1 MRTLYKTLLS
11 LVFPLSLIISC
22 DNESPKP
29 EPEPEPEPC
38 EIYATGIYDETFPGE
53 VPVKYWPCMDTK
65 DLVDAG
71 SWNFNSGY
79 QLMAGCCG
87 LQSGY
92 DLCKSNYSWYEELE
106 SRDDA
111 FQSLLA
117 KYISIDTI
125 NYDLSL
131 DPLHRPG
138 YKFFT
143 YNLEVLLAQKV
154 YLEDATKEQKIT
166 LINELIK
173 KQEVRNAGRTWGAVE
188 GPTFVMGR
196 IMYYD
201 GYNRFLEAMEQ
212 NVYIKMLVDLGD
224 LRVNID
230 EGLVAQKLIFSL
242 INDYLE
248 ELNTK

>member
-22 DNESPKP
+22 DNESP
-29 EPEPEPEPC
+29 EPEPEPC
-38 EIYATGIYDETFPGE
+38 EIYATGIYNETFPGE
-53 VPVKYWPCMDTK
+53 VPEKYWPCMDTK

-71 SWNFNSGY
+71 SYNFNSGY

-111 FQSLLA
+111 FQYLLA
-117 KYISIDTI
+117 KYISIDTV

-138 YKFFT
+138 YKFYT

-154 YLEDATKEQKIT
+154 YLEDAKREQKIA
-166 LINELIK
+166 LINELIR
-173 KQEVRNAGRTWGAVE
+173 KQEVRNAGYTWGPNE
-188 GPTFVMGR
+188 GTTFVMAR
-196 IMYYD
+196 TMYYSS
-201 GYNRFLEAMEQ
+201 YNPFLEEMDQ
-212 NVYIKMLVDLGD
+212 NILIKNLVELGD
-224 LRVNID
+224 LYRFTD
-230 EGLVAQKLIFSL
+230 TGHEAQLKIFSL
-242 INDYLE
+242 IDDYLE

>member
-22 DNESPKP
+22 DNESP

-38 EIYATGIYDETFPGE
+38 EIYATGIYNETFPGE
-53 VPVKYWPCMDTK
+53 VPEKYWPCMDTK

-71 SWNFNSGY
+71 SYNFNSGY

-111 FQSLLA
+111 FQYLLA
-117 KYISIDTI
+117 KYISIDTV

-138 YKFFT
+138 YKFYT

-154 YLEDATKEQKIT
+154 YLEDATREQKIA
-166 LINELIK
+166 LIYELIK
-173 KQEVRNAGRTWGAVE
+173 KQEVRDAGHTWGPNE
-188 GPTFVMGR
+188 GTTFVMAR
-196 IMYYD
+196 IMYYSS
-201 GYNRFLEAMEQ
+201 YNPFLEEMNQ
-212 NVYIKMLVDLGD
+212 NTLIENLVDLGD
-224 LRVNID
+224 LYRFTD
-230 EGLVAQKLIFSL
+230 PGYEAQLKIFSL
-242 INDYLE
+242 IDDYLE
-248 ELNTK
+248 ELKTI